1 MPHPQWKGQIG
12 FGLVQIGVELTRA
25 TGSHDLRAHQ
35 VHRQDGGRVRQRRYC
50 EVCGREVSRDDI
62 ARGYEQGDQQ
72 AVLTEEDMAG
82 LPLPS
87 KRLIDVL
94 AVIPADAID
103 PLQYDTAYW
112 VTPQTEAQAKPYELF
127 RDTLAETGQVAV
139 TKVAIATREA
149 AALLRVHDESLILQ
163 TLLWPDE
170 VRSPD
175 FHLPGPDAEPRAQ
188 ERRMMMSL
196 MDRLS
201 QDFRLEEETDRYQE
215 ALKAA
220 VTAKLEGEPLPHDE
234 GDEEP
239 TGGDVIG
246 LATALQA
253 SLDATRGK
261 PAGRK
266 TTAKKTSAKKA
277 TAKKAKAPS
286 KKAAA
291 ARRKT
296 G

>member
-35 VHRQDGGRVRQRRYC
+35 VHRQDGGRIRQRRYC
-50 EVCGREVSRDDI
+50 EVCGREVAFDDI

-72 AVLTEEDMAG
+72 AVLTEDDMAD

-94 AVIPADAID
+94 AVVPAGAID

-112 VTPQTEAQAKPYELF
+112 VTPQAEAQAKPYELF

-139 TKVAIATREA
+139 TKVAISTREA
-149 AALLRVHDESLILQ
+149 PALLRVHDKALILQ
-163 TLLWPDE
+163 MLLWNDE
-170 VRSPD
+170 VRTPD
-175 FHLPGPDAEPRAQ
+175 FHLPGADAKPRAQ
-188 ERRMMMSL
+188 ERRMMRSL

-201 QDFRLEEETDRYQE
+201 QDFRLEGETDRYQE

-234 GDEEP
+234 GGEEP
-239 TGGDVIG
+239 AGGDVID
-246 LATALQA
+246 LAAALQA
-253 SLDATRGK
+253 SLDATGGK
-261 PAGRK
+261 TASARK
-266 TTAKKTSAKKA
+266 RATTKTAAKKTAAKKSA
-277 TAKKAKAPS
+277 S
-286 KKAAA
+286 KKTA
-291 ARRKT
+291 ARRRT